1 MRTIRAVVFDL
12 YGVLGLNG
20 WQDFKTRH
28 FDGRWD
34 EWEPIRRLGQRV
46 DAGEASEEEFVRTI
60 ARLTGETE
68 ATVRYQFAHTQP
80 NQQLLGY
87 IKHTLKPAYKI
98 GLLSNA
104 SSDVLPGIFTPEERA
119 LFDATVMSVAVG
131 RTKPDPLM
139 FRLIAEKL
147 GVDPHDIVFVDDQER
162 HSTPAT
168 DIGMKFIHYRSVE
181 QTITELQKALAE

>member
-1 MRTIRAVVFDL
+1 MHTIKAVVFDL

-46 DAGEASEEEFVRTI
+46 DAGEATEEEFVETI
-60 ARLTGETE
+60 AHVTGETTG
-68 ATVRYQFAHTQP
+68 TVRYQFAHTQP
-80 NQQLLGY
+80 NQRLLDY
-87 IKHTLKPAYKI
+87 IEHVLKPTYKI

-104 SSDVLPGIFTPEERA
+104 SSDVLPGIFTPPQRA
-119 LFDATVMSVAVG
+119 LFDATVMSVSVG

-139 FRLIAEKL
+139 FTLIAEKL
-147 GVDPHDIVFVDDQER
+147 AVDPHEIIFIDDQER
-162 HSTPAT
+162 HLVPAT
-168 DIGMKFIHYRSVE
+168 SIGMQFIHYQSAE
-181 QTITELQKALAE
+181 QTIAALERILAQ